1 MHGSE
6 DSESGTVLQ
15 RLMQEHLRYGT
26 SGTGGEIDSNSSRM
40 PRNLPFTE
48 ILLLQEE
55 GQRAHQPVLPQSQPR
70 QEPQGQEHQVDSSSM
85 EKISEVNQGAG
96 GAVQPTLTLPGF
108 DTLQL
113 PSYEEAKV
121 QSPQYIREQSQIDPQ
136 SQNQSPQSLESN
148 ENLVHQC
155 QRQCNQIQQ
164 MQQCSTVSDSTTGSH
179 SCPPSLSSA
188 HSLSSPPFLSSLSTS
203 LPAVPVKASAEGRPW
218 VQPGGTAGMF
228 LQDEA
233 LSELKHGHVRSLS
246 ERIMQLG
253 LESSGAK
260 QSAGSSIFSSAG
272 DSTHEAESTPNFL
285 SATRRAATN
294 TQPPSPLPSPKWSL
308 EQRGPPPEYP
318 FKFTV
323 QTILPPTLNLNPG
336 SLEHT
341 HHHSDTL
348 TSPLLET
355 VQHTNVARQW
365 PESSSASSQCQQ
377 TNSLVYTESCILPSQ
392 ASQQQNQDI
401 SQPHTM
407 RFPSA
412 QIESVNRGP
421 SVRLAPLGQPFQG
434 EVFAMVSHTQQM
446 LEILKEE
453 NQSLRQELLKQSE
466 KAGKLKRLEMEVEH
480 LSETYESLVKSS
492 SKREALDKTMRNK
505 LEGEIR
511 RLHDFNRDLRDRLE
525 TANRQ
530 LANQELKVQED
541 GHFYLSQKRESL
553 KDLEKLQME
562 ASSLRSANE
571 DQQRH
576 IEILEQALNN
586 AQSKVVR
593 LEEELSKKQM
603 YVERVE
609 RLQQALA
616 QLQAACEKR
625 EQLERRLRT
634 RLERELEALRTQQRA
649 GIGVPLAACET
660 NAPALLDLLRERE
673 ERILGLEADMTR
685 WEQKY
690 LEESAMRHFAMEA
703 AATAAAQRDTTII
716 HHSRNGSYSDGS
728 LWQYEDEK
736 RAQTGRRCQEMEQ
749 RMKDLHAQLLEKDAM
764 IKVLQQRSRR
774 EPAPLRPAHSVPSIS
789 IATGLHIRQT
799 SQTDRR
805 DQHSW
810 KGSTSVLLG
819 KDTVQHILPSLPSLS
834 VSVSSPIPA
843 SSLSPS
849 FSSSSFSPFLASA
862 GSRSS
867 LIPSLSRLPRSS
879 PPSTSSTLPLPSSA
893 SLPPLASFSLPST
906 PLLSLHSKSASR
918 DSSSQTGQSPEMFRA
933 ATFTR
938 HEKTDY
944 SSTKGL
950 EGQAQLS
957 GGKKIALSDL
967 DMVEILI

>member
-15 RLMQEHLRYGT
+15 RLMQEHLRYGR
-26 SGTGGEIDSNSSRM
+26 SGTGGEIDSNSSHM
-40 PRNLPFTE
+40 PSNLPFTE
-48 ILLLQEE
+48 NRLLQEE
-55 GQRAHQPVLPQSQPR
+55 GQIAHHPVLPQSQPR

-85 EKISEVNQGAG
+85 EKISGVSQGAG
-96 GAVQPTLTLPGF
+96 GAVQPTLNLSGF

-121 QSPQYIREQSQIDPQ
+121 QSPQYIREHDQIDPQ

-155 QRQCNQIQQ
+155 QQQCNQIHQ
-164 MQQCSTVSDSTTGSH
+164 MQQRSTVSDSTTGSH

-188 HSLSSPPFLSSLSTS
+188 HSLSSLSFLSSLSTS

-218 VQPGGTAGMF
+218 VQPGGTGGMF

-246 ERIMQLG
+246 ERILQLG

-260 QSAGSSIFSSAG
+260 QSAGSSTSSSAG

-285 SATRRAATN
+285 SATRKAATN
-294 TQPPSPLPSPKWSL
+294 TLPPSPLPSPKWSL

-318 FKFTV
+318 FKFRV
-323 QTILPPTLNLNPG
+323 QTILPPSLNLNPG

-365 PESSSASSQCQQ
+365 PESPSASSQCQQ

-392 ASQQQNQDI
+392 GSQQQNQDT

-412 QIESVNRGP
+412 QVESVNRGP
-421 SVRLAPLGQPFQG
+421 SVRLAPVGQPFQG

-525 TANRQ
+525 TANQQ

-562 ASSLRSANE
+562 ASSLRSTNE

-703 AATAAAQRDTTII
+703 AATAAAQR
-716 HHSRNGSYSDGS
+716 
-728 LWQYEDEK
+728 
-736 RAQTGRRCQEMEQ
+736 
-749 RMKDLHAQLLEKDAM
+749 MKDLHAQLLEKDAM
-764 IKVLQQRSRR
+764 IKVLQHRSRR

-799 SQTDRR
+799 SQTERR

-834 VSVSSPIPA
+834 VSVSAA

-849 FSSSSFSPFLASA
+849 FSSSSFSPFLTSA

-867 LIPSLSRLPRSS
+867 LIPSLSCLPRSS

-933 ATFTR
+933 ATSTR
-938 HEKTDY
+938 HQKTEY

-957 GGKKIALSDL
+957 GGQKIPLPDL
-967 DMVEILI
+967 DLLEILI